1 MIGKFRLE
9 LFKEIDMFLMFRKG
23 TQSKITQAVNCY
35 AKVSN
40 KDMKHQDNIDKVS
53 VYPEYLDTSKVY
65 GSSMIQKLPTHRSAW
80 KLVDNFTPEKT
91 DKLMKKDKKG
101 VSFRSPRRVSQRAGQ
116 EA

>member
-9 LFKEIDMFLMFRKG
+9 LFKEIGMFLMFRKG

-35 AKVSN
+35 VKVNN
-40 KDMKHQDNIDKVS
+40 KDLKHPDNIDEVS
-53 VYPEYLDTSKVY
+53 VYLEFLGTSKIY
-65 GSSMIQKLPTHRSAW
+65 GRSMIQKLKTHRSAW

-101 VSFRSPRRVSQRAGQ
+101 VSFRSP
-116 EA
+116 

>member
-9 LFKEIDMFLMFRKG
+9 LFKEIGMFLMFRKG

-35 AKVSN
+35 SKVNN
-40 KDMKHQDNIDKVS
+40 KDLKHQDNIDEVS
-53 VYPEYLDTSKVY
+53 VYLEYLGTSKIY
-65 GSSMIQKLPTHRSAW
+65 GRSVIQKLTTHRSAW
-80 KLVDNFTPEKT
+80 KLVDNFTPGKT

-101 VSFRSPRRVSQRAGQ
+101 VSFRSPWRVSQRAGQ

>member
-35 AKVSN
+35 SKVNN
-40 KDMKHQDNIDKVS
+40 KDLKHQDNIDEVS
-53 VYPEYLDTSKVY
+53 VYLEYLGTSKIY
-65 GSSMIQKLPTHRSAW
+65 GRSMIQKLTTHRSAW
-80 KLVDNFTPEKT
+80 KLVDNFTPGKT

-101 VSFRSPRRVSQRAGQ
+101 VSFRSP
-116 EA
+116 

>member
-35 AKVSN
+35 SKVNN
-40 KDMKHQDNIDKVS
+40 KDLKHQDNIDEVS
-53 VYPEYLDTSKVY
+53 VYLEYLGTSKIY
-65 GSSMIQKLPTHRSAW
+65 GRSVIQKLTTHRSAW
-80 KLVDNFTPEKT
+80 KLVDNFTPGKT

-101 VSFRSPRRVSQRAGQ
+101 VSFRSP
-116 EA
+116 

>member
-35 AKVSN
+35 VKVNN
-40 KDMKHQDNIDKVS
+40 KDLKHQDNIDEVS
-53 VYPEYLDTSKVY
+53 VYLEFLGTSKIY
-65 GSSMIQKLPTHRSAW
+65 GRSMIQKLKTHRSAW

-101 VSFRSPRRVSQRAGQ
+101 VSFRSP
-116 EA
+116 

>member
-9 LFKEIDMFLMFRKG
+9 LFKEIGMFLMFRKG

-35 AKVSN
+35 VKGNN
-40 KDMKHQDNIDKVS
+40 KDLKHQDNIDEVS
-53 VYPEYLDTSKVY
+53 VYLEFLGTSKIY
-65 GSSMIQKLPTHRSAW
+65 GRSMIQKLKTHRSAW

-101 VSFRSPRRVSQRAGQ
+101 VSFRSP
-116 EA
+116 

>member
-9 LFKEIDMFLMFRKG
+9 LFKEIGMFLMFRKG

-35 AKVSN
+35 VKVNN
-40 KDMKHQDNIDKVS
+40 KDLKHQDNIDEVS
-53 VYPEYLDTSKVY
+53 VYLEFLGTSKIY
-65 GSSMIQKLPTHRSAW
+65 GRSMIQKLKTHRSAW

-101 VSFRSPRRVSQRAGQ
+101 VSFRRP
-116 EA
+116 